1 MTQEHDLEVMRLEI
15 KRVLAETQASI
26 TEAKAE
32 LKRWVMVAGVLQTTL
47 VIGVLLRVAKLI

>member
-26 TEAKAE
+26 ADAKAE
-32 LKRWVMVAGVLQTTL
+32 LKHWVIGVGVLQTTL
-47 VIGVLLRVAKLI
+47 VIGVLLRVAKLV